1 MNPIMSTY
9 KIIRQNLF
17 QSNTKIRNQYF
28 KEYYL
33 DSILRKYPYKLL
45 RTKHDHSSSI
55 DEYIKND
62 LMPEYFFMDL
72 TNERKFF
79 VDFYYQPIWLGS
91 YPYQYINPMVK
102 EKLSLYQK
110 YDSIQRIFIAIMV
123 GGDRL
128 SGKKMDCFFVPV
140 RYLKHDHKFFRK
152 MLQYFVIQNVDVS
165 FDDFSSP
172 LSSEDLWDR
181 FNWRNNDFL
190 SFDIL

>member
-1 MNPIMSTY
+1 
-9 KIIRQNLF
+9 
-17 QSNTKIRNQYF
+17 
-28 KEYYL
+28 
-33 DSILRKYPYKLL
+33 
-45 RTKHDHSSSI
+45 
-55 DEYIKND
+55 
-62 LMPEYFFMDL
+62 MDL

-102 EKLSLYQK
+102 EKLLLYQK
-110 YDSIQRIFIAIMV
+110 YDSIRRLFIAIMV

-128 SGKKMDCFFVPV
+128 TGKKMDCFFVPV

-165 FDDFSSP
+165 FDEFSSP

-181 FNWRNNDFL
+181 FKWRNNDFL
-190 SFDIL
+190 SFDKL